1 MLPPWSEETR
11 RSCLDT
17 PGSPGHS
24 TGNCLVSREGCRHMH
39 RGLRPG
45 GLYLEGLDAK
55 LHYDCNNGG
64 RGATG
69 GL

>member
-1 MLPPWSEETR
+1 MFR
-11 RSCLDT
+11 HAGV
-17 PGSPGHS
+17 PGPLNWKLFSVKGRVQTHAQG
-24 TGNCLVSREGCRHMH
+24 T
-39 RGLRPG
+39 G
-45 GLYLEGLDAK
+45 GLYLERLDAK